1 MPHGGQ
7 TSDMPQSGPT
17 ASPGSADASQ
27 IGAAHGAGMRAL
39 QVLPSAVCARALLT
53 ASLSDNPHHAVARV
67 LMLDGAFYTATL
79 GFANEGT
86 EGPFIV
92 IRVSPD
98 FQIQLAPWGAR
109 GLAPT
114 LYFNDPNKHPLEIR
128 WYE

>member
-1 MPHGGQ
+1 MTTIDH
-7 TSDMPQSGPT
+7 
-17 ASPGSADASQ
+17 
-27 IGAAHGAGMRAL
+27 INL
-39 QVLPSAVCARALLT
+39 QVNDLPSSV
-53 ASLSDNPHHAVARV
+53 
-67 LMLDGAFYTATL
+67 AFYTATL

-114 LYFNDPNKHPLEIR
+114 LYFNDPNKHLLELR